1 MTPSDAGRKPRSGVA
16 SQLRVNCPL
25 CGVNISLSHLRNLHV
40 CSKRG
45 SPPKS
50 EEECKNAAVKAV
62 LARMAKRAETHGQS
76 SFREDSPVYTENNG

>member
-1 MTPSDAGRKPRSGVA
+1 MTPSDAGRT
-16 SQLRVNCPL
+16 RVNCPL
-25 CGVNISLSHLRNLHV
+25 RGVNISLLHLRNLHV

-50 EEECKNAAVKAV
+50 EEEHKNAAVKAF

-76 SFREDSPVYTENNG
+76 SFREDSPAYTEYNG